1 MSLAS
6 TKFLEITETPGS
18 YIFKYLGVV
27 EITVYKTPSNICVL
41 KHFALL
47 VGCNK
52 PARITFPANYHQ
64 NTTHTMVYRN
74 NIFTHSSIL
83 HNSDIGSILKLEINA
98 NQKSNLCH
106 AINML

>member
-1 MSLAS
+1 MVLTS

-18 YIFKYLGVV
+18 YIFKYFDAV
-27 EITVYKTPSNICVL
+27 EITVYNKTANICVL
-41 KHFALL
+41 KHFAIL

-52 PARITFPANYHQ
+52 SARITFPANYNQ
-64 NTTHTMVYRN
+64 NTSHTMEYRN

-83 HNSDIGSILKLEINA
+83 YNSDIGSVLELEINA
-98 NQKSNLCH
+98 NQKSSLCH